1 MINLN
6 DPGVDHTGGEFLLY
20 EQRPR
25 AQSRG
30 TATLIPH
37 GHGLVFTTRDRP
49 VPSRARLVRSAG
61 PPRRVGDPLR
71 HRFTLGLVFHD
82 AA

>member
-6 DPGVDHTGGEFLLY
+6 DPGVDHTGGEFVIY
-20 EQRPR
+20 EQLPR
-25 AQSRG
+25 VQSRA

-49 VPSRARLVRSAG
+49 IKSTRGWSVAP
-61 PPRRVGDPLR
+61 VGTACR
-71 HRFTLGLVFHD
+71 
-82 AA
+82 